1 MATIRLKYL
10 VGKGEKMNG
19 KKRYIELKGT
29 PAGVKKA
36 KQDLP
41 KARIL
46 IIDLDAGR
54 IVITEDKH
62 QLHLKIAK
70 DFNLRIKYIKEVN

>member
-1 MATIRLKYL
+1 
-10 VGKGEKMNG
+10 MN
-19 KKRYIELKGT
+19 KSKRYIELRGT
-29 PAGVKKA
+29 SAGIKKA

-41 KARIL
+41 KARIVL
-46 IIDLDAGR
+46 LDLKAGR
-54 IVITEDKH
+54 IIITEDKH

>member
-1 MATIRLKYL
+1 
-10 VGKGEKMNG
+10 MN
-19 KKRYIELKGT
+19 KSKRYIELKGT
-29 PAGVKKA
+29 SAGIKKA

-41 KARIL
+41 KARIVAL
-46 IIDLDAGR
+46 DLKAGR

-62 QLHLKIAK
+62 QLHLKVAK

>member
-1 MATIRLKYL
+1 
-10 VGKGEKMNG
+10 MNQS
-19 KKRYIELKGT
+19 KRYIELKGT
-29 PAGVKKA
+29 PAGIKKA

-41 KARIL
+41 KARIIL
-46 IIDLDAGR
+46 IEVGR
-54 IVITEDKH
+54 IIITEDKH

>member
-1 MATIRLKYL
+1 
-10 VGKGEKMNG
+10 MNQS
-19 KKRYIELKGT
+19 KRYIEPKGT
-29 PAGVKKA
+29 PAGIKKA

-41 KARIL
+41 KARIVL
-46 IIDLDAGR
+46 FDWEGGR
-54 IVITEDKH
+54 IIIAEDKH

>member
-1 MATIRLKYL
+1 
-10 VGKGEKMNG
+10 MN
-19 KKRYIELKGT
+19 KSKRYIELKGT
-29 PAGVKKA
+29 SAGIKKA

-41 KARIL
+41 KARIVA
-46 IIDLDAGR
+46 LDIKGGR

>member
-1 MATIRLKYL
+1 
-10 VGKGEKMNG
+10 MN
-19 KKRYIELKGT
+19 KSKRYIELKGT
-29 PAGVKKA
+29 SAGIKKA

-41 KARIL
+41 KARIVSL
-46 IIDLDAGR
+46 NIEGGR
-54 IVITEDKH
+54 GVIVITEDKH

>member
-1 MATIRLKYL
+1 
-10 VGKGEKMNG
+10 MNQS
-19 KKRYIELKGT
+19 KRYIELKGT
-29 PAGVKKA
+29 PAGIKKA

-41 KARIL
+41 KARIVL
-46 IIDLDAGR
+46 IEIGR
-54 IVITEDKH
+54 IIITEDKH